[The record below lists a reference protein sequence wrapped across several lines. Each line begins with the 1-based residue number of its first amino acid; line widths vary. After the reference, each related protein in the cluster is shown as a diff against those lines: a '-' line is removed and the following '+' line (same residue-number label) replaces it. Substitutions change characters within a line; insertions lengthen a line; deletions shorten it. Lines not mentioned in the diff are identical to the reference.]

1 MICKL
6 GGGMNKPISCGSCT
20 NKQKVGPDYY
30 KCTLNGHIFE
40 ITLPVITEQRDENCP
55 FDKEEDNNG

>member
-1 MICKL
+1 
-6 GGGMNKPISCGSCT
+6 MNKPISCGSCT

-30 KCTLNGHIFE
+30 KCTLNGHIFD
-40 ITLPVITEQRDENCP
+40 ITLPMITEQRDENCP